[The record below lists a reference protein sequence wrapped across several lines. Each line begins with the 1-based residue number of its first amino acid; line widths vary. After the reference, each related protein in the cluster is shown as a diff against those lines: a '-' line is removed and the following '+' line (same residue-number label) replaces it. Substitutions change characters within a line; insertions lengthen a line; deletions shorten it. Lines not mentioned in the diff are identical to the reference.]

1 VNGRSIRF
9 RDHAEDLFDS
19 SHALGGLIDH
29 DNRVVQFLRLI
40 AVTNAVIALTIP
52 VTTLI
57 SSIDPTDGN

>member
-1 VNGRSIRF
+1 VKVGNPVATVIR
-9 RDHAEDLFDS
+9 
-19 SHALGGLIDH
+19 LIDH